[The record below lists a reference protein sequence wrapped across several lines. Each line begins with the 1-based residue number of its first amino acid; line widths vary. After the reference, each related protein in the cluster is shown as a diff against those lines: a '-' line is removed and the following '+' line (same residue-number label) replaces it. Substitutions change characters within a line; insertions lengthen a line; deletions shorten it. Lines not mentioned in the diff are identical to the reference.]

1 MGLGFRI
8 RRFMKKACCCHAA
21 TMLDNIRLC
30 RMLLHAKYPELSDRI
45 RCKKKRSQFGSQETH
60 APRCQSEL
68 RPCVALRCLAK
79 KSSWRQ
85 SFIGVCSRFS
95 CERAG

>member
-45 RCKKKRSQFGSQETH
+45 RCKKNAANSEAKRLMRRDASRNFAH
-60 APRCQSEL
+60 AW
-68 RPCVALRCLAK
+68 PCAAWPKNHLGGRAL
-79 KSSWRQ
+79 
-85 SFIGVCSRFS
+85 
-95 CERAG
+95 